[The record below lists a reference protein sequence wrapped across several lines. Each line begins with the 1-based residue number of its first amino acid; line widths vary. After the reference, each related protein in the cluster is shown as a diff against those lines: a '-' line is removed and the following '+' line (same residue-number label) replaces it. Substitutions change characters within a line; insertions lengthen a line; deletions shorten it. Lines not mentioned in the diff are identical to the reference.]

1 VRPLAQQTNK
11 SSAEYA
17 YATLR
22 RRILNKEFQP
32 GEHLPEIAI
41 AQQLHISRTPVREA
55 FRWLANEGLIGI
67 FPNEGASIVN
77 PSRQERA
84 DTIEVRAYLEVLSFR
99 KAIHRIT
106 PVQLC
111 MLDEE
116 IAKEEAIFATRDLDR
131 YLDVNTRFHKIIAR
145 ASGNVALC
153 ELVENLLSRSF
164 IYMVLFESF
173 LDFDTNPSLDEH
185 RELVRLLREKREE
198 EGVALLQRHILGNG
212 GYGGDLSLPD
222 ATESVS
228 RP

>member
-1 VRPLAQQTNK
+1 MAQQTNK

-84 DTIEVRAYLEVLSFR
+84 DTIEVRAYLAGEH
-99 KAIHRIT
+99 A
-106 PVQLC
+106 
-111 MLDEE
+111 
-116 IAKEEAIFATRDLDR
+116 
-131 YLDVNTRFHKIIAR
+131 NT
-145 ASGNVALC
+145 
-153 ELVENLLSRSF
+153 
-164 IYMVLFESF
+164 
-173 LDFDTNPSLDEH
+173 
-185 RELVRLLREKREE
+185 
-198 EGVALLQRHILGNG
+198 
-212 GYGGDLSLPD
+212 
-222 ATESVS
+222 
-228 RP
+228 